1 MSLTQRRGFHGAT
14 AEESF
19 LPAVRA
25 LFQGIAEF
33 VARDDSG
40 RRPPGRPDTTELY
53 LSDEDDYSPPEIEA
67 RASTAVQLL
76 RDFGNRTVR
85 HHHGRFSEQR
95 AVIGMLMDLL
105 QDLTIGGPDA
115 MRKLKEVRAQME
127 SATDPELLRNAKL
140 ELTKCLDQV
149 RQEAQQQIGLAGD
162 TGDRDSATKLPG
174 RAHAE
179 TAIAEACRQTEP
191 NCAAVLLVDRL
202 SLYNRRYGR
211 EVGDGVL
218 RFYAT
223 LLQKIFAPLDLFRWT
238 GPALVMLRQGTQEK
252 VQSELRRSLDARA
265 KFEIEIG
272 ARSILL
278 PLDACWSVFPATADP
293 RMMINKI
300 EAFISC

>member
-1 MSLTQRRGFHGAT
+1 VALTQRRGSQGAT
-14 AEESF
+14 AEDSF
-19 LPAVRA
+19 LPAVRT

-33 VARDDSG
+33 VAKDDAG
-40 RRPPGRPDTTELY
+40 RRPPGRPDTAELY
-53 LSDEDDYSPPEIEA
+53 LRDEDDYSVPEIESKA
-67 RASTAVQLL
+67 GTAIHIL
-76 RDFGNRTVR
+76 REFGTRTIR
-85 HHHGRFSEQR
+85 HYHGRNSEQR

-105 QDLTIGGPDA
+105 QDLTIAGPDA
-115 MRKLKEVRAQME
+115 MRKLKEVRTQME
-127 SATDPELLRNAKL
+127 AATDPEGLRNAKL
-140 ELTKCLDQV
+140 ELSKCLDQV
-149 RQEAQQQIGLAGD
+149 RQEAAQQIGLAGD
-162 TGDRDSATKLPG
+162 TADRDSATKLPG

-179 TAIAEACRQTEP
+179 AAIADACRQTEP
-191 NCAAVLLVDRL
+191 NCAAVLLIDRL

-211 EVGDGVL
+211 EVGDVVL
-218 RFYAT
+218 RYYTT
-223 LLQKIFAPLDLFRWT
+223 LLQKIFAPRDLFRWT

-252 VQSELRRSLDARA
+252 VQAELRRSLDSRA